1 MNIEELENKWNKF
14 KKLVEYIDSSYPG
27 SLDFIETYGERLI
40 ECPASTEQIYFGAYP
55 GGFLD
60 LSLNVTAKMRAMH
73 KLFELNVPMES
84 VVFTGLFHAIGLMGD
99 ETKNLL
105 VPQDSDWHIKRGIMY
120 RHNESLPKMP
130 VSHRSLY
137 LIQFA
142 GIKMSLDEWTAIA
155 ISCGT
160 HRDEAKFYA
169 GAEPSLGLLL
179 LHSRQW
185 VLGRAE

>member
-14 KKLVEYIDSSYPG
+14 KKLVETLDASHPG
-27 SLDFIETYGERLI
+27 ALNFIEAYGTRLI
-40 ECPASTEQIYFGAYP
+40 ECPASTEQNYFGAYP

-60 LSLNVTAKMRAMH
+60 LALNVTSKMRAMH
-73 KLFELNVPMES
+73 KIFELRTPMEH
-84 VVFTGLFHAIGLMGD
+84 VVFTGLFHAVGLMGD
-99 ETKNLL
+99 ETRDLL

-137 LIQFA
+137 LLQTS
-142 GIKMSLDEWTAIA
+142 GISMSLDEWTAIA
-155 ISCGT
+155 ISGGT

-179 LHSRQW
+179 LHARQW